1 MDTAGLLR
9 SREQSFEEGKVAAG
23 HAIAPGIKDDGHDD
37 YYSGDDPFGRFRRA
51 YLSEAGFEGRND
63 QHAEEGEQA
72 RSMIEQGQ
80 QLLQQGSDGL
90 KQIAGAKIA
99 VKKQLDDLDA
109 YVKGAANA

>member
-1 MDTAGLLR
+1 MSDTD
-9 SREQSFEEGKVAAG
+9 EPT
-23 HAIAPGIKDDGHDD
+23 APATIE
-37 YYSGDDPFGRFRRA
+37 PTVPIRVVRA
-51 YLSEAGFEGRND
+51 QLEA
-63 QHAEEGEQA
+63 QQKTLAEEGEQA

-109 YVKGAANA
+109 YMKSQQNA

>member
-1 MDTAGLLR
+1 MTDPDDETAPANVEPTVPLR
-9 SREQSFEEGKVAAG
+9 
-23 HAIAPGIKDDGHDD
+23 II
-37 YYSGDDPFGRFRRA
+37 RA
-51 YLSEAGFEGRND
+51 QLEAQQKNL
-63 QHAEEGEQA
+63 AEEGEQA